1 MAPKQF
7 DVYVEGL
14 NELLRDFSKLG
25 KEAAKE
31 LREASKTIADRHM
44 VPAWKNAALNYAGP
58 WGDALAGS
66 VRAGSDRVPKV
77 MIGGNRKVVSG
88 GASATMLRYPSDKG
102 DQGRAASG
110 ARNRMPAAF
119 GSGTDWI
126 SQARTYQKP
135 ALDEWSQAVDR
146 VVTKWQVM

>member
-1 MAPKQF
+1 MAIIETG
-7 DVYVEGL
+7 VSGL
-14 NELLRDFSKLG
+14 NELLRDFRQLG

-31 LREASKTIADRHM
+31 LRQSSKTIAQQHM

-58 WGDALAGS
+58 WGEAIAGS

-88 GASATMLRYPSDKG
+88 GASPSMLRYPSDKG
-102 DQGRAASG
+102 DRGRAARG
-110 ARNRMPAAF
+110 ATNRMPAAF

-126 SQARTYQKP
+126 GQARDYQP
-135 ALDEWSQAVDR
+135 QALQEWANAVDR
-146 VVTKWQVM
+146 IALKWRVM

>member
-1 MAPKQF
+1 MAR
-7 DVYVEGL
+7 VNETRIEGL
-14 NELLRDFSKLG
+14 NELLRDFRKLG

-31 LREASKTIADRHM
+31 LRKSSKTIAERHM
-44 VPAWKNAALNYAGP
+44 VPAWKNAAINGAGA
-58 WGDALAGS
+58 WGTDIANS

-77 MIGGNRKVVSG
+77 MIGGSRRVTSG

-102 DQGRAASG
+102 DRGRAAKG

-126 SQARTYQKP
+126 QEARDYQP
-135 ALDEWSQAVDR
+135 AAIKEWNDALNR
-146 VVTKWQVM
+146 IARKWITI